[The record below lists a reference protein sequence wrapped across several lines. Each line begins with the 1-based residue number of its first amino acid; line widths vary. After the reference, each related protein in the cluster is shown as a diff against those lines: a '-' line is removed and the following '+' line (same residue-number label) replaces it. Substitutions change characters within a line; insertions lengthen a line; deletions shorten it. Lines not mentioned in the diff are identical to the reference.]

1 MRHVDV
7 DLDVDLDV
15 VVDVDGDGDGDVAVN
30 ESPRQFREHRHDSH
44 IGRGRASER

>member
-7 DLDVDLDV
+7 DLDVVVDV
-15 VVDVDGDGDGDVAVN
+15 VVDVDGDGDVAVN